1 MRISSRFHLCKP
13 YQCIVSLMFEG
24 NTSFKEVTVI
34 GKDVSQSGK
43 ERLLVVFHTMG
54 AVRVALV
61 YPYLP
66 LISVYKGGYG
76 KRYGDT
82 TMLPQWLADYIRLRI
97 AA

>member
-1 MRISSRFHLCKP
+1 MRISSRFHLCDP
-13 YQCIVSLMFEG
+13 YQRIVSFMFER

-43 ERLLVVFHTMG
+43 ERLLVVFKTMG

-66 LISVYKGGYG
+66 LISVYKDGYG

-82 TMLPQWLADYIRLRI
+82 TMLPAWLADYIRLHI